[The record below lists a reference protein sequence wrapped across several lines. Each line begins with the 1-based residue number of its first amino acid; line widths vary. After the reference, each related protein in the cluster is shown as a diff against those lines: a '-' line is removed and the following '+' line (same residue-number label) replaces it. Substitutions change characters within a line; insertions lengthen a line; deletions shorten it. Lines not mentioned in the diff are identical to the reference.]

1 MSGAEQGGYKI
12 SGLARD
18 QLEAAR
24 GRGIRRR
31 IGKKDVDTLVCSSS
45 LGVSAEALVAMR
57 HIPNENGVGFE
68 SGKVVEGEPS
78 CNKVSMPSA
87 KLSAAHIDR

>member
-1 MSGAEQGGYKI
+1 LSGAEQGGYKI

-18 QLEAAR
+18 RLEAAR

-31 IGKKDVDTLVCSSS
+31 IGKKDVDALVCSSS

-57 HIPNENGVGFE
+57 HMPHENGVGFE
-68 SGKVVEGEPS
+68 SGKVVEGGPS

-87 KLSAAHIDR
+87 KLSAAHMGR